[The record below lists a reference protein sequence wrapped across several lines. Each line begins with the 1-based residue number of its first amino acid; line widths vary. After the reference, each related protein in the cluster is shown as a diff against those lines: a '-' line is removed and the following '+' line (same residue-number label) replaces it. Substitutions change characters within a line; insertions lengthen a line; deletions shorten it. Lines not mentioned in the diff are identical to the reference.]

1 MLPSGS
7 SLDHEALLERN
18 AEWTLRKLEARATRI
33 ERVPERRFEEG
44 ATLPY
49 LGTDRTIRVEQR
61 SKSAVRGDS
70 FRLAT
75 WEVDR
80 TSVKNVLES
89 LYRRKARS
97 FVEAQIDSYGD
108 RMGVDP
114 SGIRIANQRTKWG
127 SCSSNGTVSFNWR
140 LMLAPPEIPE
150 YVVIHELAHLKEL
163 NHSERFWELVAQHDS
178 DWQAHSEWLE
188 ENGLTLIFDRSD
200 L

>member
-1 MLPSGS
+1 M
-7 SLDHEALLERN
+7 DHEALLERN
-18 AEWTLRKLEARATRI
+18 AEWTLRKLEARAARL

-49 LGTDRTIRVEQR
+49 LGTERTIRVEQR
-61 SKSAVRGDS
+61 SKSTVREDS

-75 WEVDR
+75 WEVER

-108 RMGVDP
+108 RMDVDP

-150 YVVIHELAHLKEL
+150 YVVIHELAHLREL
-163 NHSERFWELVAQHDS
+163 NHSERFWELVAEHDA
-178 DWQAHSEWLE
+178 DWQAHTEWLE
-188 ENGLTLIFDRSD
+188 ENGLTLIFDRTD